1 MKIYPRYPGF
11 VSRAITF
18 SIDDGNLEMDQ
29 KFIDIVKPHGIRGT
43 FNLCLP
49 DLKRLSAEGYR
60 EMYRGYEISNHVKW
74 HPLAMDDGIE
84 YTVSDT
90 PAEQPIRGDRTRL
103 YPYGD
108 GEGEFV
114 VYVRDNDW
122 PRHMADA
129 ETYLRLAAECRTALE
144 EVFGEGSIGGFVWP
158 FGEQRNAKVLE
169 ALTHAGYYG
178 LRKTGSTKDSTGF
191 ALPADRMHWSYN
203 ANHKELLAVAELYE
217 AIPDDGE
224 LKFFC
229 FGVHSVDFE
238 REGNWDEL
246 EAFAARFGNRPDT
259 YYYASV
265 GEIFAYEDAVPALE
279 IAAERIYNPSDL
291 AIYLAV
297 DGKPLTVPAK
307 TGIALG

>member
-1 MKIYPRYPGF
+1 MKICPRYPGF

-18 SIDDGNLEMDQ
+18 SIDDGNLEMDK

-74 HPLAMDDGIE
+74 HPLAMTDGVE
-84 YTVSDT
+84 YTFFDT
-90 PAEQPIRGDRTRL
+90 FEPPAVGNDTHI

-114 VYVRDNDW
+114 VYSAHDRR

-129 ETYLRLAAECRTALE
+129 ETYLRLTAECRTALE

-158 FGEQRNAKVLE
+158 YGEQRNAKVLE

-203 ANHKELLAVAELYE
+203 ANHKELLRVAELYE

-229 FGVHSVDFE
+229 FGVHSIDFE

-246 EAFAARFGNRPDT
+246 EAFAERFGNRPDT

-265 GEIFAYEDAVPALE
+265 GEIFAYEDAVRALE
-279 IAAERIYNPSDL
+279 IAAEHIYNPSDL
-291 AIYLAV
+291 AVFLTV
-297 DGKPLTVPAK
+297 DGRPLSIPPK
-307 TGIALG
+307 TRIPLG